1 MEENAF
7 GRYIKKDRPVT
18 GGSFSECVKNF
29 YLSES
34 ECMIFYS
41 LQRNIFITSCA
52 NKIDKMPVFFGKWR
66 LYLMNKKGNPFHKK
80 QGVCDEQDQRHH
92 LE

>member
-1 MEENAF
+1 MEETAF

-41 LQRNIFITSCA
+41 LQRNIFITSYA

-66 LYLMNKKGNPFHKK
+66 FFVAENPFFR
-80 QGVCDEQDQRHH
+80 DEWSASSYSFRVK
-92 LE
+92 